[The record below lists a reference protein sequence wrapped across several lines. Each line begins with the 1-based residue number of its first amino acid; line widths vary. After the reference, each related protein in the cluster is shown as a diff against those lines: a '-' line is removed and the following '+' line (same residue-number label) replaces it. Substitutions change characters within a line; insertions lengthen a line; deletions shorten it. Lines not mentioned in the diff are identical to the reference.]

1 MPTLSVW
8 MLRSSLLA
16 LVAGSTLGALRLGDL
31 LPMGAHAGQWR
42 AAHLDLMLFGW
53 LVQFVLAVGYWILP
67 RHAEGPDRGPKWLA
81 WSAAGAFQAGLVLA
95 VAPAFTPGAATLA
108 ARVLL
113 VTGALVLA
121 GLLYPRVRPF
131 AGE

>member
-1 MPTLSVW
+1 
-8 MLRSSLLA
+8 
-16 LVAGSTLGALRLGDL
+16 
-31 LPMGAHAGQWR
+31 MGAHAGQWR

>member
-1 MPTLSVW
+1 
-8 MLRSSLLA
+8 
-16 LVAGSTLGALRLGDL
+16 
-31 LPMGAHAGQWR
+31 MGAHAEQLR

-53 LVQFVLAVGYWILP
+53 LVQFVLAVGYWMLP

-81 WSAAGAFQAGLVLA
+81 WSAGGAFQAGLVLA
-95 VAPAFTPGAATLA
+95 VAAAFTPGAATLA

-113 VTGALVLA
+113 AAGALLLA

-131 AGE
+131 TGE